1 MDGFTGGI
9 IRHRRLVIALFLIC
23 TVVCAVLF
31 LGVEVNYD
39 LTDYLP
45 EDAESTVALDLM
57 LEEFGSGIPNTR
69 VMAVDLT
76 IAEALELKEEIAA
89 APGVTDVMWLDD
101 VADLTTPVELMD
113 EATVEQYWKDG
124 KALFS
129 VTIESGL
136 ILSAAGFCLGFESSL
151 EVVAELG
158 ILLCRGTLLSMAMVL
173 LALPA
178 LLMIFDPLTARLTLK
193 AGFLKKTD
201 KEVETK

>member
-69 VMAVDLT
+69 VMACLLYT
-76 IAEALELKEEIAA
+76 
-89 APGVTDVMWLDD
+89 
-101 VADLTTPVELMD
+101 
-113 EATVEQYWKDG
+113 
-124 KALFS
+124 S
-129 VTIESGL
+129 VWRQGCCPRSPWRRP
-136 ILSAAGFCLGFESSL
+136 LSH
-151 EVVAELG
+151 
-158 ILLCRGTLLSMAMVL
+158 R
-173 LALPA
+173 
-178 LLMIFDPLTARLTLK
+178 
-193 AGFLKKTD
+193 
-201 KEVETK
+201 